1 MALPINIEQKKTMN
15 NLKPIV
21 DEERPKVY
29 IETYGCQMNVN
40 DSEVILSILQENGY
54 ALTEDMDRAD
64 VILANTCSIRD
75 NAEQRI
81 WGRIEQFRLQKKR
94 NPQVVIGIV
103 GCMAER
109 LKDKL
114 LEKVDLVAGPDA
126 YRSLPALLRD
136 IRPDSP
142 QINVLLSREETYADI
157 SPVRL
162 DRNGVSAYISIMR
175 GCNNVCSY
183 CVVPYTRGAER
194 SRDPHSIVREARE
207 LFENGDREVNLLGQ
221 NVDSYLGKEGRA
233 GAAEGV
239 SDGDAA
245 AGAGNNAGGG
255 VVNFA
260 KLLEMVA
267 AISPELRV
275 RFSTSHPKDISDEV
289 ISTIAAHEN
298 ICRHIHL
305 PVQSGSSRLL
315 EKMRRKYDREWYL
328 ERVAKIREVMPDCGL
343 STDVI
348 AGFCSETE
356 QDHRDTLSLFEQVC
370 FDSAFMFQYSERP
383 GTLASRHYPDDVP
396 PEVKTARLNEIIALQ
411 TKMSLKSNQKD
422 IGKTFRVLIE
432 GPSKRN
438 PDDLCGRAG
447 NNKMCVFPSMAAER
461 TAQGLAPLKAGD
473 YVNVKVVDCT
483 SATLICRIV

>member
-1 MALPINIEQKKTMN
+1 MN

-21 DEERPKVY
+21 DQGRPKVY

-40 DSEVILSILQENGY
+40 DSEVILSILQKNGY

-207 LFENGDREVNLLGQ
+207 LFENGYKEVNLLGQ
-221 NVDSYLGKEGRA
+221 NVDSYLWKEC
-233 GAAEGV
+233 E
-239 SDGDAA
+239 
-245 AGAGNNAGGG
+245 

-260 KLLEMVA
+260 RLLEMVA

-305 PVQSGSSRLL
+305 PVQSGSSRIL

-356 QDHRDTLSLFEQVC
+356 QDHQDTLSLFEQVC

-411 TKMSLKSNQKD
+411 TKMSLRSNQKD
-422 IGKTFRVLIE
+422 MGKTFKVLIE

-461 TAQGLAPLKAGD
+461 ATQGLAPLGAGN

-483 SATLICRIV
+483 SATLICEIV

>member
-1 MALPINIEQKKTMN
+1 MN

-21 DEERPKVY
+21 DQERPKVY

-40 DSEVILSILQENGY
+40 DSEVILSILQKNGY
-54 ALTEDMDRAD
+54 ALTENMDRAD

-194 SRDPHSIVREARE
+194 SRDPYSIVREARE
-207 LFENGDREVNLLGQ
+207 LFENGYKEVNLLGQ
-221 NVDSYLGKEGRA
+221 NVDSYLWKECRE

-239 SDGDAA
+239 SVGDVKE
-245 AGAGNNAGGG
+245 GE

-260 KLLEMVA
+260 RLLEMVA

-305 PVQSGSSRLL
+305 PVQSGSSRIL

-356 QDHRDTLSLFEQVC
+356 QDHQDTLSLFEQVC

-411 TKMSLKSNQKD
+411 TKMSLRSNQKD
-422 IGKTFRVLIE
+422 MGKTFKVLIE

-461 TAQGLAPLKAGD
+461 ATQGLAPLGAGN

-483 SATLICRIV
+483 SATLICEIV

>member
-1 MALPINIEQKKTMN
+1 MN

-21 DEERPKVY
+21 DQERPKVY

-40 DSEVILSILQENGY
+40 DSEVILSILQKNGY
-54 ALTEDMDRAD
+54 ALTENMDRAD

-207 LFENGDREVNLLGQ
+207 LFENGYKEVNLLGQ
-221 NVDSYLGKEGRA
+221 NVDSYLWKEC
-233 GAAEGV
+233 E
-239 SDGDAA
+239 
-245 AGAGNNAGGG
+245 

-260 KLLEMVA
+260 RLLEMVA

-305 PVQSGSSRLL
+305 PVQSGSSRIL

-356 QDHRDTLSLFEQVC
+356 QDHQDTLSLFEQVC

-411 TKMSLKSNQKD
+411 TNMSLRSNQKD
-422 IGKTFRVLIE
+422 MGKTFKVLIE

-461 TAQGLAPLKAGD
+461 ATQGLAPLGAGN

-483 SATLICRIV
+483 SATLICEIV